1 MGLVGRAWPTLSGDA
16 LLVESLHVFRD
27 VIEIVLDG
35 EMAGTQPV
43 HLSIGQIL
51 EIRFTTL
58 TCEENVVLA
67 PEKDRVRFL
76 FPKERLP
83 LGIKPERAEGESG
96 ETPRPGPRC
105 RDLPPRALVPLL
117 PHQHQCI
124 GGGAQGIACRRRDCR
139 HHARSAEI
147 RG

>member
-1 MGLVGRAWPTLSGDA
+1 MGLVGRASPTLSGDA
-16 LLVESLHVFRD
+16 LLVETLHVFRD

-67 PEKDRVRFL
+67 PENDRVRFL

-96 ETPRPGPRC
+96 
-105 RDLPPRALVPLL
+105 
-117 PHQHQCI
+117 
-124 GGGAQGIACRRRDCR
+124 
-139 HHARSAEI
+139 
-147 RG
+147 